1 MSDPIYTE
9 IIIDEARNAQ
19 NEGILENPDIS
30 QHDANPMC
38 GDSITLQMKV
48 NDDTISDIKWHGNG
62 CTICKAC
69 TSVLTQLIKGKDLTY
84 AKNLKKEEI
93 LSELGLEHL
102 IRQSPV
108 RSKCALLSLKT
119 LKLGLYTYLAKKI
132 ENMEKYFKDICDS
145 GLVRNIAQN
154 FTTVWFK
161 LFNSIEKIQ
170 CNSCNQETY
179 LGKSEARICLN
190 SECKAPI

>member
-30 QHDANPMC
+30 QHDSNPMC

-108 RSKCALLSLKT
+108 RIKCALLSLKI

-132 ENMEKYFKDICDS
+132 ENSNSFDNLKEEAS
-145 GLVRNIAQN
+145 
-154 FTTVWFK
+154 K
-161 LFNSIEKIQ
+161 L
-170 CNSCNQETY
+170 Y
-179 LGKSEARICLN
+179 
-190 SECKAPI
+190 

>member
-1 MSDPIYTE
+1 
-9 IIIDEARNAQ
+9 
-19 NEGILENPDIS
+19 
-30 QHDANPMC
+30 MC

-102 IRQSPV
+102 LRQSPV
-108 RSKCALLSLKT
+108 RIKCALLSLKT

-132 ENMEKYFKDICDS
+132 ENSTSFDNLKEEAS
-145 GLVRNIAQN
+145 
-154 FTTVWFK
+154 K
-161 LFNSIEKIQ
+161 L
-170 CNSCNQETY
+170 Y
-179 LGKSEARICLN
+179 
-190 SECKAPI
+190 

>member
-9 IIIDEARNAQ
+9 IIIDESRNAQ

-30 QHDANPMC
+30 QHDSNPMC

-102 IRQSPV
+102 LRQSPV
-108 RSKCALLSLKT
+108 RIKCALLSLKI

-132 ENMEKYFKDICDS
+132 ENSTSFDNLKEEAS
-145 GLVRNIAQN
+145 
-154 FTTVWFK
+154 K
-161 LFNSIEKIQ
+161 L
-170 CNSCNQETY
+170 Y
-179 LGKSEARICLN
+179 
-190 SECKAPI
+190 

>member
-19 NEGILENPDIS
+19 NEGTIENPDIS
-30 QHDANPMC
+30 QHDSNPMC
-38 GDSITLQMKV
+38 GDSITLQAKV
-48 NDDTISDIKWHGNG
+48 DHNSISDIKWSGDG

-69 TSVLTQLIKGKDLTY
+69 TSVLTQLAKGKELDY

-108 RSKCALLSLKT
+108 RIKCALLSLKT

-132 ENMEKYFKDICDS
+132 ENSTSFDNLKE
-145 GLVRNIAQN
+145 
-154 FTTVWFK
+154 
-161 LFNSIEKIQ
+161 
-170 CNSCNQETY
+170 
-179 LGKSEARICLN
+179 EA
-190 SECKAPI
+190 

>member
-30 QHDANPMC
+30 QHDSNPMC

-102 IRQSPV
+102 LRQSPV
-108 RSKCALLSLKT
+108 RIKCALLSLKI

-132 ENMEKYFKDICDS
+132 ENSNSFDNLKEEAS
-145 GLVRNIAQN
+145 
-154 FTTVWFK
+154 K
-161 LFNSIEKIQ
+161 L
-170 CNSCNQETY
+170 Y
-179 LGKSEARICLN
+179 
-190 SECKAPI
+190 

>member
-30 QHDANPMC
+30 QHDSNPMC

-48 NDDTISDIKWHGNG
+48 NDDTISDIKWHGDG

-69 TSVLTQLIKGKDLTY
+69 TSVLTQLIKGKDLTF

-102 IRQSPV
+102 LRQSPV
-108 RSKCALLSLKT
+108 RIKCALLSLKI

-132 ENMEKYFKDICDS
+132 ENSTSFDNLKEEAS
-145 GLVRNIAQN
+145 
-154 FTTVWFK
+154 K
-161 LFNSIEKIQ
+161 L
-170 CNSCNQETY
+170 Y
-179 LGKSEARICLN
+179 
-190 SECKAPI
+190 